1 MYLFSCQSCFILFI
15 YTRYHRDG
23 INGQW
28 NMPSTIC
35 VYRNTVFVCDTGN
48 KAMRMVPSAKK
59 LVSLQQEMAK
69 YANVFRINKEA
80 SEHDLPVTFDDHLKH
95 VQEVNAFFSEQ
106 EELTFE
112 RTGKRNTNGPD
123 MTVARCTRQSF
134 RIVLDSLTSLSNTLS
149 EIGKDNI
156 LDSFSFE
163 SLTTLS
169 GGGGG
174 VC

>member
-1 MYLFSCQSCFILFI
+1 
-15 YTRYHRDG
+15 
-23 INGQW
+23 
-28 NMPSTIC
+28 
-35 VYRNTVFVCDTGN
+35 
-48 KAMRMVPSAKK
+48 MVPSAKK

-156 LDSFSFE
+156 RDSVSFE
-163 SLTTLS
+163 RLTTLS
-169 GGGGG
+169 MECFFKAMRANHDMPTVAGYAYKRARC
-174 VC
+174 VT